1 LRGKQEHITIIP
13 MVTPS
18 RQNRDIVLASA
29 SATRAHMLRAAGLAI
44 SAVAPRIDE
53 EAMRMSMAAEGAS
66 PRDIADALADAKA
79 RKIAGRFPD
88 AIVIG
93 CDQVLDFA
101 GQAWAKA
108 ETADAARAQL
118 QRLRGQTHLLH
129 SAAVLYDR
137 GRPVWRHV
145 GKARMTMRMFSD
157 AFLDD
162 YLARNWDAARHS
174 VGTYRIEDE
183 GIRLFSVVEGD
194 HFTVLGLPL
203 LPVLN
208 HLCDRGIIPA

>member
-1 LRGKQEHITIIP
+1 

-29 SATRAHMLRAAGLAI
+29 SATRAHMLRAAGLEI
-44 SAVAPRIDE
+44 SAVAARIDE

>member
-1 LRGKQEHITIIP
+1 
-13 MVTPS
+13 M
-18 RQNRDIVLASA
+18 LASA

-44 SAVAPRIDE
+44 SAVAARIDE

-79 RKIAGRFPD
+79 HKIAGRFPD

-203 LPVLN
+203 LTVLN

>member
-1 LRGKQEHITIIP
+1 

>member
-1 LRGKQEHITIIP
+1 
-13 MVTPS
+13 MAPS
-18 RQNRDIVLASA
+18 SGQNRQIVLASA
-29 SATRAHMLRAAGLAI
+29 SAIRERLLRAAGLAI
-44 SAVAPRIDE
+44 AAVAARIDE
-53 EAMRMSMAAEGAS
+53 EVMRMAMSAEGAR

-79 RKIAGRFPD
+79 RKIASRFPD

-118 QRLRGQTHLLH
+118 HILRGQTHLLH
-129 SAAVLYDR
+129 SAVVLYDQ

-145 GKARMTMRMFSD
+145 GEARLTMRMFSD
-157 AFLDD
+157 AFLDQ
-162 YLARNWDAARHS
+162 YLARNWDGARHS
-174 VGTYRIEDE
+174 VGTYLVEEE
-183 GIRLFSVVEGD
+183 GIRLFSQIEGD

-203 LPVLN
+203 LPVLGY
-208 HLCDRGIIPA
+208 LSDRGVICA

>member
-1 LRGKQEHITIIP
+1 LHGRQEHITIIH
-13 MVTPS
+13 MVAPS
-18 RQNRDIVLASA
+18 RQSRDIVLASA
-29 SATRAHMLRAAGLAI
+29 SPTRAQLLRAAGLAI
-44 SAVAPRIDE
+44 SVVAARIDE
-53 EAMRMSMAAEGAS
+53 EAMRMSMSAGGAS
-66 PRDIADALADAKA
+66 PRDIADALGEAKA

-93 CDQVLDFA
+93 CAQVLDFA
-101 GQAWAKA
+101 GQAWARA

-118 QRLRGQTHLLH
+118 QALRGQTHLLH
-129 SAAVLYDR
+129 SAAVLYDG

-157 AFLDD
+157 AFLDG

-183 GIRLFSVVEGD
+183 GIRLFSQMDGD

-208 HLCDRGIIPA
+208 HLSDCGILSA

>member
-1 LRGKQEHITIIP
+1 

-44 SAVAPRIDE
+44 SVVAPRIDE

-137 GRPVWRHV
+137 GKPVWRHV

>member
-1 LRGKQEHITIIP
+1 

-108 ETADAARAQL
+108 ETADAAQAQL

-129 SAAVLYDR
+129 SVAVLYDR

-162 YLARNWDAARHS
+162 YLARNWDAVRHS

>member
-1 LRGKQEHITIIP
+1 LHGRQEHITIIH
-13 MVTPS
+13 MVAPS
-18 RQNRDIVLASA
+18 RQSRDIVLASA
-29 SATRAHMLRAAGLAI
+29 SATRAQLLRAAGLAI
-44 SAVAPRIDE
+44 SIVAARIDE
-53 EAMRMSMAAEGAS
+53 EAMRMSMSAGGAS
-66 PRDIADALADAKA
+66 PRDIADALAEAKA

-101 GQAWAKA
+101 GQAWARA

-118 QRLRGQTHLLH
+118 QALRGQTHLLH
-129 SAAVLYDR
+129 SAAVLYDG

-157 AFLDD
+157 AFLDG

-183 GIRLFSVVEGD
+183 GIRLFSQMDGD

-208 HLCDRGIIPA
+208 HLSDCGILSA

>member
-1 LRGKQEHITIIP
+1 
-13 MVTPS
+13 MAPS
-18 RQNRDIVLASA
+18 SGQNRQIVLASA
-29 SATRAHMLRAAGLAI
+29 SAIRGRLLRAAGLAI
-44 SAVAPRIDE
+44 AAVAARIDE
-53 EAMRMSMAAEGAS
+53 EVMRMAMSAEGAR

-79 RKIAGRFPD
+79 RKIASRFPD

-118 QRLRGQTHLLH
+118 HILRGQTHLLH
-129 SAAVLYDR
+129 SAVVLYDQ

-145 GKARMTMRMFSD
+145 GEARLTMRMFSD
-157 AFLDD
+157 AFLDQ
-162 YLARNWDAARHS
+162 YLARNWDGARHS
-174 VGTYRIEDE
+174 VGTYLVEEE
-183 GIRLFSVVEGD
+183 GIRLFSQIEGD

-203 LPVLN
+203 LPVLGY
-208 HLCDRGIIPA
+208 LSDRGVICA

>member
-1 LRGKQEHITIIP
+1 

-18 RQNRDIVLASA
+18 RQNREIVLASA

-44 SAVAPRIDE
+44 SAVAARIDE
-53 EAMRMSMAAEGAS
+53 DAMRMSMAAEGAS

>member
-1 LRGKQEHITIIP
+1 
-13 MVTPS
+13 
-18 RQNRDIVLASA
+18 
-29 SATRAHMLRAAGLAI
+29 MLRAAGLAI

-137 GRPVWRHV
+137 GKPVWRHV

-157 AFLDD
+157 ALLED

-174 VGTYRIEDE
+174 IGTYHIEDE
-183 GIRLFSVVEGD
+183 GIRLFSVMEGD